1 MKTMYKAGT
10 NVTCIGTFI
19 LSAIAEEG
27 FLEFDPFER
36 GQVEMNEEQNGS
48 ELTEVT
54 RDGKEKEFDGFSVG
68 DFFTLSG
75 IFEVERSN
83 NIFTKIRVG
92 NQVVSVPNHKVM
104 EV

>member
-1 MKTMYKAGT
+1 MFEPGEK
-10 NVTCIGTFI
+10 VSIIGTFI

-68 DFFTLSG
+68 DFFALSG
-75 IFEVERSN
+75 VFEVERSN
-83 NIFTKIRVG
+83 DIFTKIKVG
-92 NQVVSVPNHKVM
+92 NQLVSVPNHKIM
-104 EV
+104 EVE

>member
-1 MKTMYKAGT
+1 MYKTGT
-10 NVTCIGTFI
+10 KVSCIGTFI

-54 RDGKEKEFDGFSVG
+54 RDGREKEFDGFSVG

-75 IFEVERSN
+75 VFEVERSN
-83 NIFTKIRVG
+83 DIFTKIKVG
-92 NQVVSVPNHKVM
+92 NQLFSVPNHKIM
-104 EV
+104 EVE